1 MRLVESLN
9 DLMVQRNI
17 FNAKRCAFLLGCAV
31 FSAIAVAQ
39 TAPLISAS
47 ASSPAPNALPAVVAT
62 RSWSSLSKAQ
72 QLALAPLEQPWSGL
86 NEGQKRKW
94 LAIAKTYPTLA
105 APEQEKMHG
114 RMAEWAALPPKD
126 RELARLNFAQS
137 KTVNQSDR
145 AANWEAYQAL
155 SPDERQKLAEG
166 AKVKPVG
173 AAVAVKPVTS
183 DKLTAVPVTR
193 HTPEHERTNASSLR
207 PLNRNTLLPQPA
219 ASAANAAAAPSSKP

>member
-1 MRLVESLN
+1 MHFREKTN
-9 DLMVQRNI
+9 DLMTQVHQVESVR
-17 FNAKRCAFLLGCAV
+17 FACLFGTVL

-39 TAPLISAS
+39 TAPQVSPPAS
-47 ASSPAPNALPAVVAT
+47 APPALPAVVAIH
-62 RSWSSLSKAQ
+62 SWNSLSKAQ
-72 QLALAPLEQPWSGL
+72 QLALAPLEKPWGGL
-86 NEGQKRKW
+86 SEGQKRKW
-94 LAIAKTYPTLA
+94 LAIAKTYPSLA
-105 APEQEKMHG
+105 APEQEKMHS

-173 AAVAVKPVTS
+173 AAVAVKPVTA

-193 HTPEHERTNASSLR
+193 HTPEHERATATSQR

-219 ASAANAAAAPSSKP
+219 ASAANTAVSPGSKP